1 MKKRTGIFRLLS
13 FLLTLIMFA
22 SMPLSAFA
30 AEATD
35 EDIPIEDMVLPD
47 PPDEYVD
54 EVEQYS
60 IMLLAYDYD
69 DIPEEMLDNSIL
81 RALAYTGFD
90 VQYLK
95 DKKVL
100 YNTSYIG
107 SALKNNAPD
116 VLSGIPYSHDGSG
129 SGLQTV
135 KDSSTPTGLAP
146 NIAYFKETTGLD
158 CADFCAY
165 YLCNYL
171 PNIEG
176 IDTSIFQDY
185 RKELGYRPDDMRF
198 WMAACADMDEK
209 GLCDAYYL
217 TTDDSRNNT
226 EAYQEAIANCRPGD
240 LIRMG
245 TETKDWVHYA
255 IYAGTYNGEH
265 YLIHVAND
273 RGPEIS
279 LIRYQDNPS
288 SSKWSVPLAFYHFY
302 WNDTEDDGIIE
313 VNKSDDNG
321 TALAGAEFTATN
333 NETGEK
339 YVIGPTDSKGYAKAD
354 KIPYGTYTV
363 VESKFPPGYQSSGT
377 STWTVTLDKNT
388 PNGTVTINATN
399 KLITGDLKLIKDTN
413 TDGSLG
419 GWDIGVYT
427 DSACTQPVSGSP
439 FTTGADGTIT
449 VQDLLP
455 GTYYCKEIL
464 IDDPYWVCD
473 TSVKTVTV
481 EGNKTAS
488 VTFEN
493 THYGDLRVKK
503 NAVNG
508 SSEGWNFQ
516 ILDSSKNLLYTIT
529 TGADGYAASPMLLP
543 GTYYIREVH
552 DRDDTYW
559 TYDATLE
566 KQVTVTVGTQAQVSY
581 TNIQYGRME
590 FRKTTNTGNDL
601 AGWTFRVKDVDG
613 NLIGD
618 YTTDDTGYVCTGKL
632 APGRYFV
639 TELSNNDPYWV
650 CDLTT
655 HTVDVTAGKT
665 VGSSWTNTN
674 LGLGVFQKITNTGE
688 NQEGWYITVYSDA
701 ACTMEVTTITT
712 GADGSTSCYLEPGI
726 YYAKESGDKYGRFND
741 SNWTID
747 TSVKEFTISAGQNAE
762 VTFSNTHYVRI
773 QIIKTLDTDGTLAG
787 WLFKISDA
795 NGNEIEGS
803 PFTSQADG
811 TILTG
816 KLAPG
821 QYTVEELIPENSLF
835 YCKTENPQTIT
846 VTAGETAVVTFTN
859 ALRPGTISVQKT
871 DIHGQ
876 PLAGAKFILEWSE
889 DGIVWTAVTQSSQA
903 DVSKGCSADA
913 GTQVSPED
921 GIIEWTNLYP
931 GVHYRITELE
941 APEGYSL
948 LTGPAFEGQLPVDDL
963 TVTLRVV
970 NAQTFML
977 PETGSYSPTL
987 MPIALA
993 LCLVACAGALLCM
1006 RKKEQ

>member
-1 MKKRTGIFRLLS
+1 MKKRTGIFRLLTL
-13 FLLTLIMFA
+13 LLTLVMFA

-30 AEATD
+30 AEETAD
-35 EDIPIEDMVLPD
+35 DISIEDMVLPD

-54 EVEQYS
+54 EVEQYA

-69 DIPEEMLDNSIL
+69 EIPEEMLDNTIL
-81 RALAYTGFD
+81 RALAYTGYD
-90 VQYLK
+90 VQHQK
-95 DKKVL
+95 DTKTL
-100 YNTSYIG
+100 YNTSYI
-107 SALKNNAPD
+107 SSSLARNDPD

-146 NIAYFKETTGLD
+146 DIAYFRETTGLD

-226 EAYQEAIANCRPGD
+226 EAYQEAIANCKPGD

-265 YLIHVAND
+265 YCIHVGND

-279 LIRYQDNPS
+279 IIRYQDNPS

-302 WNDTEDDGIIE
+302 WNDTEEDGAIE
-313 VNKSDDNG
+313 VYKSDDNG

-333 NETGEK
+333 NKTGEK

-363 VESKFPPGYQSSGT
+363 VESKFPTGYQSSGI

-388 PNGTVTINATN
+388 PNGTLTINATN
-399 KLITGDLKLIKDTN
+399 ELITGDLKLIKDTN

-427 DSACTQPVSGSP
+427 DAACTKPISGSP
-439 FTTGADGTIT
+439 FTTSADGTIT
-449 VQDLLP
+449 VRDLLP
-455 GTYYCKEIL
+455 GTYYCKEIP
-464 IDDPYWVCD
+464 IDDPYWVSD
-473 TSVKTVTV
+473 TAVKTVTV
-481 EGNKTAS
+481 VGNQTAS
-488 VTFEN
+488 VTFRN

-508 SSEGWNFQ
+508 SSEDWNFQ
-516 ILDSSKNLLYTIT
+516 ILDADKNLLYTIT
-529 TGADGYAASPMLLP
+529 TGADGYATSPMLLP
-543 GTYYIREVH
+543 GTYYVREVH
-552 DRDDTYW
+552 DRDETYW
-559 TYDATLE
+559 TYDAVVE
-566 KQVTVTVGTQAQVSY
+566 KKVTVTAGTQAQVSY
-581 TNIQYGRME
+581 TNTQYGRVQII
-590 FRKTTNTGNDL
+590 KDL
-601 AGWTFRVKDVDG
+601 DTDSTLEGWTF
-613 NLIGD
+613 
-618 YTTDDTGYVCTGKL
+618 
-632 APGRYFV
+632 
-639 TELSNNDPYWV
+639 
-650 CDLTT
+650 
-655 HTVDVTAGKT
+655 
-665 VGSSWTNTN
+665 
-674 LGLGVFQKITNTGE
+674 KIT
-688 NQEGWYITVYSDA
+688 
-701 ACTMEVTTITT
+701 
-712 GADGSTSCYLEPGI
+712 
-726 YYAKESGDKYGRFND
+726 D
-741 SNWTID
+741 SNGD
-747 TSVKEFTISAGQNAE
+747 
-762 VTFSNTHYVRI
+762 
-773 QIIKTLDTDGTLAG
+773 
-787 WLFKISDA
+787 
-795 NGNEIEGS
+795 EIEGS
-803 PFTSQADG
+803 PFISQADG

-821 QYTVEELIPENSLF
+821 QYTVEELIPEGSLY

-876 PLAGAKFILEWSE
+876 PLAGAKFLMEWSV
-889 DGIVWTAVTQSSQA
+889 DGINWMPVTQSDSS
-903 DVSKGCSADA
+903 DVIMGCSANA
-913 GTQVSPED
+913 GTQISPED

-931 GVHYRITELE
+931 GIYYRITELE

-948 LTGPAFEGQLPVDDL
+948 LVTAAFEGQLPADDL

-970 NAQTFML
+970 NSETFTL
-977 PETGSYSPTL
+977 PKTGSHA
-987 MPIALA
+987 PILLPLSVA
-993 LCLVACAGALLCM
+993 LCLAVCAGALFML
-1006 RKKEQ
+1006 RKKEG

>member
-1 MKKRTGIFRLLS
+1 MKKRTGIFRLLTL
-13 FLLTLIMFA
+13 LLTLVMFA

-30 AEATD
+30 AEETAD
-35 EDIPIEDMVLPD
+35 DISIEDMVLPD

-81 RALAYTGFD
+81 RALAYTGFN

-107 SALKNNAPD
+107 SALNNNAPD
-116 VLSGIPYSHDGSG
+116 VLSGIPYSVDGTS

-146 NIAYFKETTGLD
+146 DIAYFRETSGLD
-158 CADFCAY
+158 CADFAAY

-226 EAYQEAIANCRPGD
+226 EAYQEAIANCKPGD

-245 TETKDWVHYA
+245 TEIKDWVHYA

-265 YLIHVAND
+265 YCIHVANN

-302 WNDTEDDGIIE
+302 WNDTEEDGAIE
-313 VNKSDDNG
+313 VYKSDDNG

-333 NETGEK
+333 NKTDEK

-363 VESKFPPGYQSSGT
+363 VESKFPTGYQSSGT

-388 PNGTVTINATN
+388 PNGTLTINATN
-399 KLITGDLKLIKDTN
+399 ELITGDLKLIKDTN

-427 DSACTQPVSGSP
+427 DAACAKPISGSP

-449 VQDLLP
+449 VRDLLP
-455 GTYYCKEIL
+455 GTYYCKEIP

-473 TSVKTVTV
+473 TAVKTVTV

-488 VTFEN
+488 VTFRN

-503 NAVNG
+503 NAANG
-508 SSEGWNFQ
+508 SSEDWNFQ
-516 ILDSSKNLLYTIT
+516 ILDADKNLLYTIT
-529 TGADGYAASPMLLP
+529 TGADGYATSPMLLP
-543 GTYYIREVH
+543 GTYYVREVH
-552 DRDDTYW
+552 DRDETYW
-559 TYDATLE
+559 TYDAVVE
-566 KQVTVTVGTQAQVSY
+566 KQVTVTAGAQAQVSY
-581 TNIQYGRME
+581 TNTQYGR
-590 FRKTTNTGNDL
+590 
-601 AGWTFRVKDVDG
+601 V
-613 NLIGD
+613 
-618 YTTDDTGYVCTGKL
+618 
-632 APGRYFV
+632 
-639 TELSNNDPYWV
+639 
-650 CDLTT
+650 
-655 HTVDVTAGKT
+655 
-665 VGSSWTNTN
+665 
-674 LGLGVFQKITNTGE
+674 
-688 NQEGWYITVYSDA
+688 
-701 ACTMEVTTITT
+701 
-712 GADGSTSCYLEPGI
+712 
-726 YYAKESGDKYGRFND
+726 
-741 SNWTID
+741 
-747 TSVKEFTISAGQNAE
+747 
-762 VTFSNTHYVRI
+762 
-773 QIIKTLDTDGTLAG
+773 QIIKDLDTDGTLEG
-787 WLFKISDA
+787 WRFKITDA
-795 NGNEIEGS
+795 NGDEIEGS
-803 PFTSQADG
+803 PFISQADG

-821 QYTVEELIPENSLF
+821 QYTVEELIPEGSLY

-846 VTAGETAVVTFTN
+846 VTAGETAVVTLTN
-859 ALRPGTISVQKT
+859 ALRLGMISVQKT
-871 DIHGQ
+871 DINGQ
-876 PLAGAKFILEWSE
+876 PLAGAKFLMEWSV
-889 DGIVWTAVTQSSQA
+889 DGINWTPVTQSDSS
-903 DVSKGCSADA
+903 DVIMGCSANAD
-913 GTQVSPED
+913 TQVSPED

-931 GVHYRITELE
+931 GIYYRITELE
-941 APEGYSL
+941 APDGYNL
-948 LTGPAFEGQLPVDDL
+948 LAAAAFEGQLPADDL

-970 NAQTFML
+970 NSETFTL
-977 PETGSYSPTL
+977 PKTGSHAPVLLPLSV
-987 MPIALA
+987 A
-993 LCLVACAGALLCM
+993 LCLAVCAGALFML
-1006 RKKEQ
+1006 RKKEG

>member
-1 MKKRTGIFRLLS
+1 MKKRTGIFRLLTL
-13 FLLTLIMFA
+13 LLTLVMFA

-30 AEATD
+30 TEAAD

-81 RALAYTGFD
+81 RALAYTGFN

-146 NIAYFKETTGLD
+146 DIAHFRDVTGLD

-217 TTDDSRNNT
+217 TPEDSRNNT
-226 EAYQEAIANCRPGD
+226 EAYQEALANCKPGD

-265 YLIHVAND
+265 YCIHVAND

-279 LIRYQDNPS
+279 IIRYQDNPS

-302 WNDTEDDGIIE
+302 WNDTEEDGAIE
-313 VNKSDDNG
+313 IYKSDDNG

-363 VESKFPPGYQSSGT
+363 VESKFPAGYQSSGT
-377 STWTVTLDKNT
+377 SSWTVTLDKNT
-388 PNGTVTINATN
+388 PNGTVTINAVN
-399 KLITGDLKLIKDTN
+399 QRITGELRLLKTTSTGEN
-413 TDGSLG
+413 LG
-419 GWDIGVYT
+419 GWRIGVYT
-427 DSACTQPVSGSP
+427 DAACTKPVTGSP
-439 FTTGADGTIT
+439 FTTGADGSMTIP
-449 VQDLLP
+449 DLEP
-455 GTYYCKEIL
+455 GTYYCKEIPV
-464 IDDPYWVCD
+464 DNPYWVID
-473 TSVKTVTV
+473 DEVKSVTV
-481 EGNKTAS
+481 AGGQTAT
-488 VTFEN
+488 VVFFN

-508 SSEGWNFQ
+508 SSEDWNFQ
-516 ILDSSKNLLYTIT
+516 ILDADKNLLYTIT
-529 TGADGYAASPMLLP
+529 TGADGYATSPMLLP
-543 GTYYIREVH
+543 GTYYVREVH
-552 DRDDTYW
+552 DRDEAYW
-559 TYDATLE
+559 EYDATVE
-566 KQVTVTVGTQAQVSY
+566 KQVTVTAGTQVQVSY
-581 TNIQYGRME
+581 TNTQYGC
-590 FRKTTNTGNDL
+590 
-601 AGWTFRVKDVDG
+601 V
-613 NLIGD
+613 
-618 YTTDDTGYVCTGKL
+618 
-632 APGRYFV
+632 
-639 TELSNNDPYWV
+639 
-650 CDLTT
+650 
-655 HTVDVTAGKT
+655 
-665 VGSSWTNTN
+665 
-674 LGLGVFQKITNTGE
+674 
-688 NQEGWYITVYSDA
+688 
-701 ACTMEVTTITT
+701 
-712 GADGSTSCYLEPGI
+712 
-726 YYAKESGDKYGRFND
+726 
-741 SNWTID
+741 
-747 TSVKEFTISAGQNAE
+747 
-762 VTFSNTHYVRI
+762 
-773 QIIKTLDTDGTLAG
+773 QIIKDLDTDGTLEG
-787 WLFKISDA
+787 WPFKITDA
-795 NGNEIEGS
+795 NGDEIEGS
-803 PFTSQADG
+803 PFISQADG

-821 QYTVEELIPENSLF
+821 QYTVEELIPEGSLY

-871 DIHGQ
+871 DINGQ
-876 PLAGAKFILEWSE
+876 PLAGAKFLMEWSV
-889 DGIVWTAVTQSSQA
+889 DGITWMPVTQSDSS
-903 DVSKGCSADA
+903 DVIMGCSANA

-921 GIIEWTNLYP
+921 GVIEWTNLYP
-931 GVHYRITELE
+931 GIYYRITEME
-941 APEGYSL
+941 APEGYTL
-948 LTGPAFEGQLPVDDL
+948 LSGPAFVGELPIGDL

-970 NAQTFML
+970 NARTFVL
-977 PETGSYSPTL
+977 PETGSNTLAL
-987 MPIALA
+987 MPIGL
-993 LCLVACAGALLCM
+993 LLCAAVCM
-1006 RKKEQ
+1006 SAFFILRRKQDICTGRNGG